1 MAHPGLTTIIPPP
14 CLATQRHILSY
25 NELEKVPHFEENF
38 QFRQH
43 TTDKVTG
50 MGIVRVVDITTKPKN
65 DLRRMLMSSK
75 AGADDQKL
83 VLQLAD
89 LLDKILGMY
98 GSTHQARTMHSPS
111 LSPLAPPVSRVGT
124 PPELDSRQHCTLRQL
139 TAHWL
144 PANSNPTALD
154 PEKRMTVGQ
163 ALKHNWS
170 DTSFGKAQ
178 QQHQQG

>member
-1 MAHPGLTTIIPPP
+1 MGHDSNGMLNLWQDVKGRFPNRMIK
-14 CLATQRHILSY
+14 RHILSY

-89 LLDKILGMY
+89 LLDKVL
-98 GSTHQARTMHSPS
+98 
-111 LSPLAPPVSRVGT
+111 
-124 PPELDSRQHCTLRQL
+124 
-139 TAHWL
+139 
-144 PANSNPTALD
+144 ALD

-170 DTSFGKAQ
+170 DTSFGKSQ
-178 QQHQQG
+178 QQQG